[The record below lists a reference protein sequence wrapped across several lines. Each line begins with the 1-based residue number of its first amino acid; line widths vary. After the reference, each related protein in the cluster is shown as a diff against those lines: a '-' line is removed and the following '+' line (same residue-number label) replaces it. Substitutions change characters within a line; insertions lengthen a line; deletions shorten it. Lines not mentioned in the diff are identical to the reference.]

1 MKIYISDIEK
11 LNTTKYKIKQTLKQ
25 HDLSKVDEI
34 EFVVKDL
41 QGTFTIDRIERVYE
55 LLVDTV
61 VEVCTAEKFFN
72 DNVGYTEIVTPRVS
86 LNIKNIIKQIEC

>member
-1 MKIYISDIEK
+1 MKVYISDIEK
-11 LNTTKYKIKQTLKQ
+11 LNTTMYKIKQTLKQ

-41 QGTFTIDRIERVYE
+41 QGTFTVGSIEGVYE

-61 VEVCTAEKFFN
+61 VEVCTAEKFCD
-72 DNVGYTEIVTPRVS
+72 DNVTSSEIVTPRVS

>member
-1 MKIYISDIEK
+1 MKVYISDIEK

-25 HDLSKVDEI
+25 YDLSKVDEI

-41 QGTFTIDRIERVYE
+41 QGTFTIDRVERVYE

-72 DNVGYTEIVTPRVS
+72 DNKPYAEIVTPRVS

>member
-1 MKIYISDIEK
+1 MKVYISDIEK
-11 LNTTKYKIKQTLKQ
+11 LNTTMYKIKQTLKQ
-25 HDLSKVDEI
+25 YDLSKVDEI

-55 LLVDTV
+55 LLLDTV
-61 VEVCTAEKFFN
+61 IEVCTTEKFIN
-72 DNVGYTEIVTPRVS
+72 DNVTCTEIVTPRVS

>member
-1 MKIYISDIEK
+1 MKVYISDIEK
-11 LNTTKYKIKQTLKQ
+11 LNTTMYKIKQTLKQ

-61 VEVCTAEKFFN
+61 VEVCATGKFFN
-72 DNVGYTEIVTPRVS
+72 DNKTYSEIITPRVI
-86 LNIKNIIKQIEC
+86 LNLENIKNQIKC

>member
-1 MKIYISDIEK
+1 MKVYISDKEK
-11 LNTTKYKIKQTLKQ
+11 LNTKMYKIKQTLKQ

-72 DNVGYTEIVTPRVS
+72 DNVAYTEIVTPRVS

>member
-1 MKIYISDIEK
+1 MKVYISDIEK
-11 LNTTKYKIKQTLKQ
+11 LNTTLYKIKQTLKQ
-25 HDLSKVDEI
+25 CDLSKVDEI

-41 QGTFTIDRIERVYE
+41 QGTFTIDRIEGVYE

-61 VEVCTAEKFFN
+61 VEVCTTEKFFN
-72 DNVGYTEIVTPRVS
+72 DNKTYSEIITPRVS

>member
-1 MKIYISDIEK
+1 MKVYISDIEK

-41 QGTFTIDRIERVYE
+41 QGTFTIDGVERVYE
-55 LLVDTV
+55 LLLETV
-61 VEVCTAEKFFN
+61 IEVCTTEKFFN
-72 DNVGYTEIVTPRVS
+72 DNKPYTEIVTPRVN

>member
-11 LNTTKYKIKQTLKQ
+11 LNTTMYKIKQTLKQ

-41 QGTFTIDRIERVYE
+41 QGTFTIDRIEGIYQ

-61 VEVCTAEKFFN
+61 IEFYRTEKFFN
-72 DNVGYTEIVTPRVS
+72 DNVTYTEIVTPRVS